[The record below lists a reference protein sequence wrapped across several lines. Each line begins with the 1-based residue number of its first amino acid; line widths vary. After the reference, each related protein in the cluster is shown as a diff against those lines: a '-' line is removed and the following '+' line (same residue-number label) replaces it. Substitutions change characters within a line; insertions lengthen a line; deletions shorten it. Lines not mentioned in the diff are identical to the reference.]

1 MKVKKQILWITKIIG
16 CTVLPLASSCSNVKN
31 EYKND
36 SEYQK
41 ELKLTINKLE
51 KLKEK
56 EKITKLLESAT
67 SLEDLKILNH
77 IIDLKL
83 NSQNNEKQN
92 LEEENILD
100 TFGEENGA
108 NFLKI
113 VNPGGLYAHIKSE
126 GKLVYDYK
134 NKTVVGVAKEAKINW
149 KEINYQTQTF
159 LERNEFQNEFQAIND
174 KEPTYTENGKTK
186 TNIVLNYKF
195 EKNILTI
202 NYRLFQF
209 DNANSKYSN
218 KVFSQKFEINENAE
232 TKIYTPL
239 KSNQNTS
246 PEKPKKKQ
254 SSGYKNA
261 FRFKKWLTQEEII
274 TKLTQ
279 NPSGIKYI
287 PSKNVYILMN
297 SKDTEDNEILVKKS
311 SKKIQG
317 ANILNNKYVD
327 NKGENNFVDAHFDS
341 DKKIFTIKYRVNEEP
356 DKLFIQTFDFNKP
369 FETNFST
376 TIEEIDSSKD
386 VPQTNGDNNQN

>member
-1 MKVKKQILWITKIIG
+1 M
-16 CTVLPLASSCSNVKN
+16 
-31 EYKND
+31 
-36 SEYQK
+36 
-41 ELKLTINKLE
+41 
-51 KLKEK
+51 
-56 EKITKLLESAT
+56 
-67 SLEDLKILNH
+67 
-77 IIDLKL
+77 
-83 NSQNNEKQN
+83 
-92 LEEENILD
+92 
-100 TFGEENGA
+100 
-108 NFLKI
+108 
-113 VNPGGLYAHIKSE
+113 
-126 GKLVYDYK
+126 
-134 NKTVVGVAKEAKINW
+134 
-149 KEINYQTQTF
+149 
-159 LERNEFQNEFQAIND
+159 
-174 KEPTYTENGKTK
+174 
-186 TNIVLNYKF
+186 
-195 EKNILTI
+195 
-202 NYRLFQF
+202 FQF
-209 DNANSKYSN
+209 DNTNSKYSN

-254 SSGYKNA
+254 SSGHKNA
-261 FRFKKWLTQEEII
+261 FRFKKGLTQEEII

-297 SKDTEDNEILVKKS
+297 STDTEDNEILVKKGS
-311 SKKIQG
+311 NKIRR

-386 VPQTNGDNNQN
+386 VPQTIDDNNQN